1 MGFKLNNHPNKSNSG
16 LTFSEQKQNETLRKQ
31 QESIQRLKDRKN
43 QPGLFENL
51 DNVQTTLEGVGMT
64 AGPQSIAADIANTAV
79 SLGRGVY
86 SFGKGDTESGKEHI
100 TMAGLHGLS
109 SIPLL
114 GKIAEGFKLGRR
126 AKNVAKNIN
135 KTETP
140 THFKSTREATTPVRG
155 GETIDDPVGEFNNL
169 VSMNKIAPKN
179 FVKPIGMKTDEA
191 GNIIGTA
198 MSKVKGKTLME
209 IHREGGNFTKKMA
222 NEINTAIKKIN
233 QKGYFHGDIQPN
245 NIIIKPNG
253 IPVIID
259 PVGAGHLTNMS
270 ENLAE
275 DLMKRD
281 KTAVS
286 NIIEFFK
293 R

>member
-1 MGFKLNNHPNKSNSG
+1 MSFKLNNHPNKSNSG

-31 QESIQRLKDRKN
+31 QEAIQRLKDRKD

-140 THFKSTREATTPVRG
+140 NPKIETPHYGNLSDEKVKDVIGSVTAKGRNFDAYKGPLRPEYVKRMPTVSGREQVLVDIPNVGKQVFYKSTSLG
-155 GETIDDPVGEFNNL
+155 QKID
-169 VSMNKIAPKN
+169 KY
-179 FVKPIGMKTDEA
+179 
-191 GNIIGTA
+191 GT
-198 MSKVKGKTLME
+198 G
-209 IHREGGNFTKKMA
+209 TKDRWIPLPGYGTSPWGTKDWF
-222 NEINTAIKKIN
+222 IKS
-233 QKGYFHGDIQPN
+233 KGYDTGYGSKFFEQLYDQPE
-245 NIIIKPNG
+245 
-253 IPVIID
+253 V
-259 PVGAGHLTNMS
+259 LS
-270 ENLAE
+270 NL
-275 DLMKRD
+275 LK
-281 KTAVS
+281 K
-286 NIIEFFK
+286 
-293 R
+293 

>member
-1 MGFKLNNHPNKSNSG
+1 MSFKLKNHPNKSNSG

-114 GKIAEGFKLGRR
+114 GKIAEGCLLYTSD
-126 AKNVAKNIN
+126 AA
-135 KTETP
+135 
-140 THFKSTREATTPVRG
+140 
-155 GETIDDPVGEFNNL
+155 
-169 VSMNKIAPKN
+169 
-179 FVKPIGMKTDEA
+179 DE
-191 GNIIGTA
+191 
-198 MSKVKGKTLME
+198 
-209 IHREGGNFTKKMA
+209 
-222 NEINTAIKKIN
+222 
-233 QKGYFHGDIQPN
+233 
-245 NIIIKPNG
+245 
-253 IPVIID
+253 
-259 PVGAGHLTNMS
+259 
-270 ENLAE
+270 
-275 DLMKRD
+275 
-281 KTAVS
+281 
-286 NIIEFFK
+286 
-293 R
+293 

>member
-1 MGFKLNNHPNKSNSG
+1 MSFKLNNHPNKSNSG

-31 QESIQRLKDRKN
+31 QEAIQRLKDRKD

-64 AGPQSIAADIANTAV
+64 PTPAGPVADAVNTV
-79 SLGRGVY
+79 ISLGRGM
-86 SFGKGDTESGKEHI
+86 FNFLKGNTESGTDHMK
-100 TMAGLHGLS
+100 MAGLHALS
-109 SIPLL
+109 FPPAF
-114 GKIAEGFKLGRR
+114 GKIAESYKLGR
-126 AKNVAKNIN
+126 NVNKAVKNIN
-135 KTETP
+135 KTEPP
-140 THFKSTREATTPVRG
+140 THFKSTKEATTPVRG

-198 MSKVKGKTLME
+198 MSKVEGKTLMQ

-245 NIIIKPNG
+245 NIII
-253 IPVIID
+253 
-259 PVGAGHLTNMS
+259 
-270 ENLAE
+270 
-275 DLMKRD
+275 
-281 KTAVS
+281 
-286 NIIEFFK
+286 
-293 R
+293 